1 MTTNFSSLA
10 DLEAVSYLDEA
21 GQVPDRYNGKVGVYA
36 IFNQNRQLQYVGYSR
51 DVGTSLKQHLVR
63 QPDQCYW
70 VKVQSIDR
78 PSRTV
83 LEEIRTA
90 WIGEN
95 GTPPPGNDQ
104 EQALWEQA
112 IDAKA
117 QMTPEEQAAYSA
129 GDELGKI
136 KTLKQVARRV
146 EQERLVLLET
156 RGVKMAIRF
165 DPKAKEEGRLDLK

>member
-10 DLEAVSYLDEA
+10 DLEAISYLDEA
-21 GQVPDRYNGKVGVYA
+21 GQVPDRYNSKVGVYA
-36 IFNQNRQLQYVGYSR
+36 IFNQNHQLQYVGYSR

-70 VKVQSIDR
+70 VKVETIDR
-78 PSRTV
+78 PSRTM

-90 WIGEN
+90 WISEN
-95 GTPPPGNDQ
+95 GTVPPGNDQ
-104 EQALWEQA
+104 EQTLWEQA

-117 QMTPEEQAAYSA
+117 QMTPDEQAAYEK

-146 EQERLVLLET
+146 EQERLMLLEA